1 MTSDEIKI
9 ALAFNRV
16 TFLPGSFD
24 KRLASNMSG
33 IAEHSPESPITEKQ
47 SEWMYRLL
55 YKYRRQ
61 IPDVYEKFR
70 DHKHCN
76 RLPR

>member
-9 ALAFNRV
+9 ALAFNSV

-24 KRLASNMSG
+24 KRLANSMSG
-33 IAEHSPESPITEKQ
+33 IAQYSPDKNITERQ

-55 YKYRRQ
+55 YKYRKQ
-61 IPDVYEKFR
+61 IPQVYEKYK
-70 DHKHCN
+70 DHEHCK
-76 RLPR
+76 RLKK